1 MIDKAERLLNII
13 TRLLEA
19 SHYNDVIDN
28 RSVTYENMPLY
39 EGLPIIISHS
49 GLGNYSTMLD
59 HFNSLCSGIKS
70 DIESISNIKE
80 SVKSSW
86 FNCIESISAVFQP
99 TNFGLQCFKVF
110 DEHFSDYNMDLL
122 DTISDRLQNSKVFES
137 SDKDLLDALDAVRD
151 ALTFLEGNDQ
161 IDKRIIRILKH
172 YLEQLETIYTQVK
185 DFGDDVFWHMYKET
199 YATFLQHH
207 QIIAE
212 GIDNKEDYVN
222 RVQAIWNS
230 LAIKAAA
237 TLSVGANIATLTEF
251 IKPLISG

>member
-19 SHYNDVIDN
+19 S
-28 RSVTYENMPLY
+28 RSAGVMKNSPLTYWEAPLHQ
-39 EGLPIIISHS
+39 GLSFIITKSE
-49 GLGNYSTMLD
+49 LGNYSTMLD

-80 SVKSSW
+80 SVKSCW
-86 FNCIESISAVFQP
+86 FDCIENISAVFQP
-99 TNFGLQCFKVF
+99 TNFGLSCGSVF
-110 DEHFSDYNMDLL
+110 SRHFSDYNMHLL
-122 DTISDRLQNSKVFES
+122 DTISDRLQNSNVFES
-137 SDKDLLDALDAVRD
+137 SDKDLLAALDAVRD
-151 ALTFLEGNDQ
+151 ALTFLEGNDKV
-161 IDKRIIRILKH
+161 DKRIIRILKH
-172 YLEQLETIYTQVK
+172 YLEQLETIYTQAK

-207 QIIAE
+207 QIITE

-237 TLSVGANIATLTEF
+237 TLSVGANIATLTATF
-251 IKPLISG
+251 LPLISG